1 MRTLPLLAALVW
13 GAASSISGQAPTPTG
28 AYSPIRTWLRNLTVM
43 EEKFYAAHGTY
54 STDQL
59 ALGMPMPKTHADAVK
74 QGFFLTI
81 VQAGGRGWWAQGELV
96 GPDAKGCAIYVGELK
111 YLGTTPTTPG
121 GTPVGGAEGRITC
134 DAP

>member
-1 MRTLPLLAALVW
+1 
-13 GAASSISGQAPTPTG
+13 ISGLAPTPTG

-59 ALGMPMPKTHADAVK
+59 ALGMPMSKTHADAVK
-74 QGFFLTI
+74 QGSFLTI
-81 VQAGGRGWWAQGELV
+81 VQAGGRGWWAQGQLV
-96 GPDAKGCAIYVGELK
+96 GPDAKGCAIYVGEMK
-111 YLGTTPTTPG
+111 YFGVAPTTPG
-121 GTPVGGAEGRITC
+121 GTPVGGNDEGRVAC